1 MENAK
6 AGQTFA
12 RHPLLGYAEAI
23 FAVIIA
29 TVLRLAL
36 VPLVGSAVPFVTYF
50 AAGVILAWYRGFG
63 PAGVCILLSVFAG
76 AHFILRHGESVSSP
90 WGRSEQAAT
99 IGFATLSLTVSYL
112 IDFQHRTLAR
122 AKMAERAQA
131 AIAKE
136 NIRLLEQAQQAQREL
151 KRSNEELR
159 RANSDLEVFAYSAS
173 HDLKEPLRT
182 VITFTQ
188 LIQRN
193 AAKQQLPGARAGD
206 GANLLD
212 PILAAARRMNT
223 LIDDLLLYSKATKLA
238 DGPIPSVDASSVL
251 AEVLNGLSGQIQDA
265 GATVTAAALPSVR
278 IHESCLAQV
287 FQNLI
292 SNSIKYRRDQA
303 PLIHVSAHTA
313 DDWCAFSV
321 ADNGQGIE
329 SQFSQQIFGLF
340 KRLHGQ
346 DYPGTGIGL
355 AICQRLVTQYG
366 GRIWLEKSEPGSGS
380 TFCFS
385 VPVRSVTEPR
395 P

>member
-1 MENAK
+1 MQSAK
-6 AGQTFA
+6 AARTFS
-12 RHPLLGYAEAI
+12 RHPLLGYAEAV
-23 FAVIIA
+23 FAVVIA
-29 TVLRLAL
+29 TVLRLSL

-63 PAGVCILLSVFAG
+63 PAAVCILLSVFAG
-76 AHFILRHGESVSSP
+76 AHFILRHGESVWSP
-90 WGRSEQAAT
+90 WGRSEQAAV
-99 IGFATLSLTVSYL
+99 IGFAALSLTVSYL

-122 AKMAERAQA
+122 AKTAERAQA
-131 AIAKE
+131 AIAKD
-136 NIRLLEQAQQAQREL
+136 NTRLLEQAQQAQQEL

-193 AAKQQLPGARAGD
+193 AAQQLSGD
-206 GANLLD
+206 GANLFD

-223 LIDDLLLYSKATKLA
+223 LIDDLLLYSKATKFA
-238 DGPIPSVDASSVL
+238 DGPIPSVDANGVL

-265 GATVTAAALPSVR
+265 GATVTAAPLPSVR
-278 IHESCLAQV
+278 IHGSCLAQL

-292 SNSIKYRRDQA
+292 SNSIKYRSDRA
-303 PLIHVSAHTA
+303 PMIHVSAQCA
-313 DDWCAFSV
+313 DDWCVFSV

-329 SQFSQQIFGLF
+329 SEFSQQIFGLF

-346 DYPGTGIGL
+346 DYPGSGIGL

-366 GRIWLEKSEPGSGS
+366 GRVWLEKSEPGAGS

-385 VPVRSVTEPR
+385 VPAGG
-395 P
+395 

>member
-1 MENAK
+1 
-6 AGQTFA
+6 
-12 RHPLLGYAEAI
+12 
-23 FAVIIA
+23 
-29 TVLRLAL
+29 
-36 VPLVGSAVPFVTYF
+36 
-50 AAGVILAWYRGFG
+50 
-63 PAGVCILLSVFAG
+63 VFAG
-76 AHFILRHGESVSSP
+76 AHFILRHGEAVSSP
-90 WGRSEQAAT
+90 WGRSEEAAA

-122 AKMAERAQA
+122 AKTAERAQA
-131 AIAKE
+131 AIAME
-136 NIRLLEQAQQAQREL
+136 NTRLLEQARQAQLEL

-193 AAKQQLPGARAGD
+193 AAQQLPGGGAGD
-206 GANLLD
+206 AANLLD

-223 LIDDLLLYSKATKLA
+223 LIDDLLLYSKATKFA
-238 DGPIPSVDASSVL
+238 DGPISSVDASSVV

-278 IHESCLAQV
+278 VHASSLAQL

-292 SNSIKYRRDQA
+292 SNSIKYRSDQA
-303 PLIHVSAHTA
+303 PMIHVSAQTA
-313 DDWCAFSV
+313 DDWCVFSV

-329 SQFSQQIFGLF
+329 AQFSQQIFGLF

-346 DYPGTGIGL
+346 EYPGNGIGL

-366 GRIWLEKSEPGSGS
+366 GRIWLEKSEPGAGS

-385 VPVRSVTEPR
+385 VPAEK
-395 P
+395 

>member
-1 MENAK
+1 M
-6 AGQTFA
+6 
-12 RHPLLGYAEAI
+12 
-23 FAVIIA
+23 
-29 TVLRLAL
+29 
-36 VPLVGSAVPFVTYF
+36 
-50 AAGVILAWYRGFG
+50 
-63 PAGVCILLSVFAG
+63 
-76 AHFILRHGESVSSP
+76 
-90 WGRSEQAAT
+90 

-122 AKMAERAQA
+122 AKTAERAQA
-131 AIAKE
+131 AISKE
-136 NIRLLEQAQQAQREL
+136 NTRLLEQAQQAQQEL

-193 AAKQQLPGARAGD
+193 AAQQQHPGGGAGD
-206 GANLLD
+206 GANLFD

-238 DGPIPSVDASSVL
+238 DGPIPSVDANSVV
-251 AEVLNGLSGQIQDA
+251 AEVLNGLSGQIQEA
-265 GATVTAAALPSVR
+265 GAQVTSAALPWVR
-278 IHESCLAQV
+278 IHGNCLAQV

-292 SNSIKYRRDQA
+292 SNSVKYRSDRV
-303 PLIHVSAHTA
+303 PMIHVSAQTA
-313 DDWCAFSV
+313 NDWCVFSV

-329 SQFSQQIFGLF
+329 PQFSQQIFGLF

-366 GRIWLEKSEPGSGS
+366 GRIWLEKSEPGVGS

-385 VPVRSVTEPR
+385 VPAGK
-395 P
+395 

>member
-1 MENAK
+1 MQNAN
-6 AGQTFA
+6 ARQTFA
-12 RHPLLGYAEAI
+12 RHPFLGYAEAV

-29 TVLRLAL
+29 TLLRLSL
-36 VPLVGSAVPFVTYF
+36 VPLVGSAIPFVTYF
-50 AAGVILAWYRGFG
+50 AAAVLLAWYRGFG
-63 PAGVCILLSVFAG
+63 PAAAGILLSVFAG
-76 AHFILRHGESVSSP
+76 AHFILRHGESVLSP
-90 WGRSEQAAT
+90 WGRSERAAM

-122 AKMAERAQA
+122 AKTAERAQA

-136 NIRLLEQAQQAQREL
+136 NIRLLEQAQQAQQEL
-151 KRSNEELR
+151 KRSNQELK

-193 AAKQQLPGARAGD
+193 AAQQLAGD

-238 DGPIPSVDASSVL
+238 DGPIPSVDASDVL

-265 GATVTAAALPSVR
+265 GATVTASALPWVR
-278 IHESCLAQV
+278 IHGSCLAQV

-292 SNSIKYRRDQA
+292 SNSIKYRGDAA
-303 PLIHVSAHTA
+303 PLIHVSAQSA
-313 DDWCAFSV
+313 DDWCVFSV
-321 ADNGQGIE
+321 ADNGEGIE
-329 SQFSQQIFGLF
+329 PQFNQQIFGLF

-366 GRIWLEKSEPGSGS
+366 GRIWLEKSEPGAGS

-385 VPVRSVTEPR
+385 VPADRAATVREPA